1 MLSFEGGL
9 LAGGGEVNTGL
20 IAVFLFIE
28 LIGWVLEMEEKA
40 TLGCASREGAGLTL
54 CSHPSADSWLSL
66 PWFSPF
72 SDSNHELIMIMN
84 ETCWLSR
91 GPAVG
96 AGAGE
101 SYRAIVITLVLGCP
115 G

>member
-1 MLSFEGGL
+1 M

-28 LIGWVLEMEEKA
+28 LIGWVLEKEEKA
-40 TLGCASREGAGLTL
+40 TLGCASREGAGL
-54 CSHPSADSWLSL
+54 PSISRQICATSWLSL

-72 SDSNHELIMIMN
+72 SDSNHELMMIMN